1 MKIMRSLA
9 RTFTRFAAGAAW
21 LAGHYVSSVLAILIV
36 AGWTVAGPF
45 VDFSDTWLLL
55 MGTGTSI
62 VAFLMVFLIQN
73 TQNRDTVAVHL
84 KLNELLRA
92 VEGANTALIRVE
104 DETDEELHELKRLYT
119 GLCEERDALKALLER
134 QNDGVLTNR

>member
-1 MKIMRSLA
+1 MRILA
-9 RTFTRFAAGAAW
+9 RAFTRFAAGTAW
-21 LAGHYVSSVLAILIV
+21 LAGHYVTSVLAIAIV
-36 AGWTVAGPF
+36 AAWAVAGPF

-55 MGTGTSI
+55 MGTATSI

-73 TQNRDTVAVHL
+73 TQNRDAVAVHV

-92 VEGANTALIRVE
+92 VDGANTAVIRVE

-119 GLCEERDALKALLER
+119 GLCEERDALKALLEG
-134 QNDGVLTNR
+134 QNGGVLTNR